1 MVGSK
6 SVGTVDTSVTKGSR
20 GTHFGGINGGVI
32 PIRFRGGKE
41 GRVGMPKN
49 KKKAV
54 SCYIPHTDLDRF
66 FVSLTS
72 SPSLIPY
79 YPWRELSKF
88 VSKPDASISE
98 SKNQNKLV
106 CF

>member
-1 MVGSK
+1 MEVLFPLDSEVAK
-6 SVGTVDTSVTKGSR
+6 
-20 GTHFGGINGGVI
+20 
-32 PIRFRGGKE
+32 KE
-41 GRVGMPKN
+41 GLACLRI
-49 KKKAV
+49 KKRAV